1 MNWHQQA
8 AARINYLFRR
18 YKAHIWSDDYITTGK
33 MLCGAK
39 NERVY
44 VDKEHAHN
52 PANNVC
58 KKCLK
63 ALSQVGEGTPSTIG
77 EKP

>member
-1 MNWHQQA
+1 MNWHQQK
-8 AARINYLFRR
+8 AARINYLLRR
-18 YKAHIWSDDYITTGK
+18 YKAHIWSDNYIATGE

-44 VDKEHAHN
+44 IAKEHAHN

-58 KKCLK
+58 KKCLARLAK
-63 ALSQVGEGTPSTIG
+63 LSQLGEGS
-77 EKP
+77 